1 MNSVRKV
8 ITEKGKNVL
17 NVYFTA
23 GHPSLDSVK
32 DIIFTLQ
39 DNGVD
44 LIELGL
50 PYSDPLAD
58 GLAIQKSSDTALK
71 NGMNL
76 HKLFAILEE
85 IKDEVKVPVI
95 LMGYFNQMLQYGED
109 AFLDRAK
116 SVGVAGFILP
126 DLPMDEY
133 EAKYKAKFD
142 ERDLS
147 ISFLITPLT
156 EDERIHQADRLSS
169 GFLYVVSQSSITGKT
184 GEISQKQEDYFNKIS
199 SMSLQSPQLI
209 GFGIHDRASF
219 GRAAQYTQGAIV
231 GSAFI
236 RVVDDGF
243 NKEKISTFIK
253 SLRD

>member
-1 MNSVRKV
+1 MNIVRKV

-23 GHPSLDSVK
+23 GHPSVDSVK

-85 IKDEVKVPVI
+85 IKDEVKVPII

-133 EAKYKAKFD
+133 EAKYKAKFE

-184 GEISQKQEDYFNKIS
+184 GEISQKQEDYFDKIS

-219 GRAAQYTQGAIV
+219 GRAAQYAQGAIV

-243 NKEKISTFIK
+243 NKEKISTFIN